1 MSKVNK
7 TINSTFNGRIEL
19 TQKDTLTLTVSDIST
34 GTLVIKTPGMGVIY
48 RPIKAGSVTVE
59 YNCLLEVGIYNVDLI
74 VADTLKTSF
83 EIYAE
88 LHTITNGTEVNKDLI
103 KECLTEMGAGDC
115 QPVHNFMSDWN
126 NCDKDTQ
133 TAFINQIAYE
143 VLTRKIDEKTNP
155 LMVYKT
161 SALVNKGL
169 NPDYYTGSETKI
181 VNILNKLRRD
191 INQINQT
198 VSDVYNKYN
207 PVIGNTAVSSV
218 QAYLNAL
225 REATG
230 QESLIMMMYWLLVQ
244 LNLMAPINNE

>member
-1 MSKVNK
+1 MSQVNQ

-48 RPIKAGSVTVE
+48 RPIKSGSVTIE

-88 LHTITNGTEVNKDLI
+88 LNAITNGTEVSKDLV

-143 VLTRKIDEKTNP
+143 VLTRKMDTKTNP
-155 LMVYKT
+155 LMVYKA
-161 SALVNKGL
+161 SGFLNKGL
-169 NPDYYTGSETKI
+169 DPDYFKGNNAKV
-181 VNILNKLRRD
+181 VNILNSLQKGVD
-191 INQINQT
+191 SAVNT
-198 VSDVYNKYN
+198 AAGVYSKYN
-207 PVIGNTAVSSV
+207 PVVGDTALSSV
-218 QAYLNAL
+218 QVYLNAL
-225 REATG
+225 RENIDKTDD
-230 QESLIMMMYWLLVQ
+230 
-244 LNLMAPINNE
+244 

>member
-1 MSKVNK
+1 MSQVNK

-88 LHTITNGTEVNKDLI
+88 LHAITNGTEVSKDLV

-126 NCDKDTQ
+126 NCDKDTKK
-133 TAFINQIAYE
+133 AFVNQVAYE
-143 VLTRKIDEKTNP
+143 VFTTKLDTKTNP

-161 SALVNKGL
+161 SVLMNKGL
-169 NPDYYTGSETKI
+169 DPDFFKGSGTKI
-181 VNILNKLRRD
+181 VNILNDLQKNVNKID
-191 INQINQT
+191 QT
-198 VSDVYNKYN
+198 VSEVYNHFN
-207 PVIGNTAVSSV
+207 PVVGNPKLSEI
-218 QAYLNAL
+218 QLYYNAL
-225 REATG
+225 KEATG
-230 QESLIMMMYWLLVQ
+230 QESLIMMMYWLLVN
-244 LNLMAPINNE
+244 LNLLTPINNK